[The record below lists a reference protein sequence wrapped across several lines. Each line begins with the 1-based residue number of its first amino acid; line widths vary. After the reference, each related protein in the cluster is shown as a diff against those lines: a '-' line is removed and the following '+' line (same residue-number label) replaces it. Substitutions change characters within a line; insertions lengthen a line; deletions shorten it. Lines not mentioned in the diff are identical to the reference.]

1 MTTRKLTPAEAL
13 ECVKSMLHPRE
24 ERVGRMTYCVRGVE
38 VTKEECL
45 AVIEKELDDYLEFS
59 VQMHQRLRLM
69 VPDAKGCTEDL
80 LDAVD
85 AKLAELSQKPPA
97 APVPSDEEIVAAI
110 HRWRLFEMWHDKM
123 AAMEHALLLLARRIG
138 VQGVPQ

>member
-97 APVPSDEEIVAAI
+97 APVPSDEEIN
-110 HRWRLFEMWHDKM
+110 K
-123 AAMEHALLLLARRIG
+123 ALEVLLMTRGGAYAYVPLRLLARRIG